1 MDGHIHYFIII
12 IVVVVV
18 VVVVVDE
25 GTEAEITLSKTEL
38 EWLLQGCLI
47 LIALYF

>member
-18 VVVVVDE
+18 VVVVVDDE

-38 EWLLQGCLI
+38 EWLLQG
-47 LIALYF
+47 